1 MRRGDTAES
10 YEEGGTQ
17 TMALDERTRRPLGS
31 ATIISRR
38 RFLKQTAL
46 ATAVASVP
54 YLAGRSAALG
64 KEQAKGADA
73 ALDRALKDLV
83 AMEDG
88 PPGVIAVVQRGKQR
102 KVHTFGVRNIKSGL
116 PIRVDD
122 RMRIASVAKAFSGA
136 VALSLVSDGKL
147 SLQDTIGERK
157 RLRELLPEAWW
168 EVTLRQLLNHTSG
181 IPDLLSD
188 PGVQEALQAS
198 PTKAPPPEEL
208 LSLMEEVDLLFD
220 PGSEYHYSNSD
231 NIVVALMVEAATG
244 KSYEDQLRERVY
256 KPLGLRKTTLPRG
269 PNLRKP
275 FIHGYSNDPSQD
287 PPEDL
292 SKDFAAG
299 WSWASGGIVSTPAD
313 LNDFIRGY
321 VGGKLF
327 DERTQAKQRRVI
339 EGGSSEPPGP
349 GMNSA
354 GLAIFRYETRC
365 GTVWGH
371 TGNFPGYTQF
381 AAASP
386 NGKRSVTV
394 SVNEQLS
401 PVQGA
406 PGVFDAL
413 RRAEGK
419 AVRAALAD
427 SQSNNC

>member
-1 MRRGDTAES
+1 MANNASTQGPS
-10 YEEGGTQ
+10 GG
-17 TMALDERTRRPLGS
+17 A
-31 ATIISRR
+31 AIIDRR
-38 RFLKQTAL
+38 RFLKQTAM

-54 YLAGRSAALG
+54 YLAGRSAAFG

-73 ALDRALKDLV
+73 ALDRALKELV
-83 AMEDG
+83 AMEGG
-88 PPGVIAVVQRGKQR
+88 PPGVIAVVQRGQHR

-116 PIRVDD
+116 PMRIHD
-122 RMRIASVAKAFSGA
+122 RMRIASAAKAFSGA
-136 VALSLVSDGKL
+136 VALSLVSKGKL
-147 SLQDTIGERK
+147 SLQDTIGE

-181 IPDLLSD
+181 IPDFAGD
-188 PGVQEALQAS
+188 EGVADAFVAS
-198 PTKAPPPEEL
+198 PKKAPPPEEL

-244 KSYEDQLRERVY
+244 TSYEEQLRERVY

-269 PNLRKP
+269 TNLRKP
-275 FIHGYSNDPSQD
+275 FIHGYSSQD

-292 SKDFAAG
+292 SEDFAAG
-299 WSWASGGIVSTPAD
+299 WAWASGGIVSTPAD

-339 EGGSSEPPGP
+339 EGASSDPPGP
-349 GMNSA
+349 GKNSA

-371 TGNFPGYTQF
+371 TGNTAGYTQF
-381 AAASP
+381 AAASAD
-386 NGKRSVTV
+386 GRRSVTV
-394 SVNEQLS
+394 SINAQHTPTIGS
-401 PVQGA
+401 PV
-406 PGVFDAL
+406 VFKAL
-413 RRAEGK
+413 RRAEGL
-419 AVRAALAD
+419 AVCAALAG
-427 SQSNNC
+427 S